1 MKMTIGGHT
10 YEVAWVENTRY
21 MDGSPALRLWDET
34 GELISTPTVNLAEY
48 GLHPRLGQAFIKDY
62 SEGEGMADELERLGI
77 VEKIERF
84 TFGPYDTPA
93 WRVRVL
99 RRP

>member
-10 YEVAWVENTRY
+10 YEVDRVEKTRY
-21 MDGSPALRLWDET
+21 MDGSTALRLWDDL

-48 GLHPRLGQAFIKDY
+48 GLHPRLGQVFIKDY
-62 SEGEGMADELERLGI
+62 SEGEGVADEMERLGL
-77 VEKIERF
+77 VEKLERF
-84 TFGPYDTPA
+84 TFGPYNTPA

-99 RRP
+99 